1 MAHKGKPRT
10 STEKVSIS
18 EKKKEKCY
26 LQCEQLNCI
35 LGRTVDTV
43 SSSDLPQT
51 PVQDVVEIMK

>member
-1 MAHKGKPRT
+1 MAHKGKPGT

-18 EKKKEKCY
+18 EKKEKCY

-43 SSSDLPQT
+43 SASDLPQT